1 MPIIET
7 RIGVIVLK
15 SVRFASRKSSAN
27 AVSTETAANRI
38 GTPAAT
44 NVRNTISSTISATRM
59 PSASLAPCSGGG

>member
-15 SVRFASRKSSAN
+15 SVRLASRKSSPN
-27 AVSTETAANRI
+27 AVPTDNPANRI

-44 NVRNTISSTISATRM
+44 NVRKTISSTISAARM
-59 PSASLAPCSGGG
+59 PSSSLEPC